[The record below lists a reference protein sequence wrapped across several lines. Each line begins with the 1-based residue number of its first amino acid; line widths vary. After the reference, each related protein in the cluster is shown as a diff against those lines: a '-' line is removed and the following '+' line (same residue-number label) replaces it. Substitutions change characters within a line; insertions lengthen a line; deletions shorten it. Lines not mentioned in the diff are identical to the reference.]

1 MTNHP
6 LYSIDTIFLPWYQDL
21 RTYLLAE
28 YPSSEEPIPDDVPLP
43 PKYILR
49 LASSSEQQLQP
60 PQQQPPPV
68 SRMEGDPDAARFE
81 ATKTTVAA
89 LTHVDHVDNPRSHQE
104 QWDIQRLERRDIVDA
119 THDARSDEA
128 WEALHGVPVDRLDKA
143 NIITD
148 HPEKYLMKRADD
160 DEKKIP
166 PPDNLSP
173 IPGTFYAEVVENDRI
188 TPEDHWQDVRKL
200 VLNLPFL
207 EGEDNLLPQIPTGS
221 TVILYPKNYP
231 EDVQTIIDLMEW
243 QDICDLPL
251 EWDRSR
257 EPAEPG
263 VARIRRFKPAKLFAD
278 PDSTLRDL
286 LTNNFDFT
294 AIPKRNFLREVAEF
308 AADPRERERLI
319 EFVIR
324 GNEQEF
330 YDYTTRPRRT
340 ILEVLQDFPSVRIP
354 FGQTVDL
361 FPLIRGR
368 EFSIANGGKEL
379 KGLEFK
385 DTAIHLVAALVE
397 YKTIIRKPRQGLCSR
412 YIKTLAPGTSLMIG
426 FKVPS
431 SEHDVLNPNWETISR
446 PVIAIATGTGIAPIR
461 AVLQDRDVYRDEA
474 DAPVEVGP
482 VLLFFGCRNEHADFH
497 FQHEWAAAPDMT
509 VIPAFSRDPVTPQE
523 QERHLNPYKYNVAD
537 RLPVER
543 GGSGLTSK
551 GLWTSGLTVYDYDRG
566 KNYVQH
572 KIRRHARAVC
582 ELMAQRPFVLLCGN
596 SGRMPLS
603 VRDAIKDALVLG
615 GLVRDEDAARR
626 WLADKNNLTWWEE
639 TW

>member
-1 MTNHP
+1 M
-6 LYSIDTIFLPWYQDL
+6 
-21 RTYLLAE
+21 
-28 YPSSEEPIPDDVPLP
+28 EE
-43 PKYILR
+43 
-49 LASSSEQQLQP
+49 
-60 PQQQPPPV
+60 
-68 SRMEGDPDAARFE
+68 DPDAARFE
-81 ATKTTVAA
+81 ATKTKAA
-89 LTHVDHVDNPRSHQE
+89 VLTHVDNPRSSHE
-104 QWDIQRLERRDIVDA
+104 QWDIQRFERRDIVDA
-119 THDARSDEA
+119 ANDARRNEA
-128 WEALHGVPVDRLDKA
+128 WEALHSVPVDRLDKA

-160 DEKKIP
+160 DHKKTP
-166 PPDNLSP
+166 PPNNLPP
-173 IPGTFYAEVVENDRI
+173 IPGTFYAEVVKNDRI

-200 VLNLPFL
+200 VLNVPFIP
-207 EGEDNLLPQIPTGS
+207 GEDNVLPQISTGS

-243 QDICDLPL
+243 QNICDLPL
-251 EWDRSR
+251 EWDMSR
-257 EPAEPG
+257 APVEPG
-263 VARIRRFKPAKLFAD
+263 VARIPRYKPAKLFAD

-294 AIPKRNFLREVAEF
+294 SIPKRHFLRELAFF
-308 AADPRERERLI
+308 AADPRERERLL
-319 EFVIR
+319 EFVAR
-324 GNEQEF
+324 DSEQEF

-354 FGQTVDL
+354 FERAMGL

-379 KGLEFK
+379 KGLDFK
-385 DTAIHLVAALVE
+385 DTSIQLVAALVE

-431 SEHDVLNPNWETISR
+431 GEHDVLNPNWDTISR
-446 PVIAIATGTGIAPIR
+446 PIIAIATGTGIAPIR
-461 AVLQDRDVYRDEA
+461 AVIQDRDVYRDEE
-474 DAPVEVGP
+474 DAPAEPGP

-497 FQHEWAAAPDMT
+497 FRHEWAAAPNMT

-523 QERHLNPYKYNVAD
+523 QDQHLDPYKYNIED

-543 GGSGLTSK
+543 GGSGLAPK
-551 GLWTSGLTVYDYDRG
+551 GAWTTGLLVHDYDRG

-572 KIRRHARAVC
+572 KIRRHARQVC
-582 ELMAQRPFVLLCGN
+582 ELMLRRPFVLLCGN
-596 SGRMPLS
+596 SGRMPVS

-615 GLVRDEDAARR
+615 GLVRDEDAARL